1 MPGPIGIRRGS
12 FTLVEL
18 LVVIAIIG
26 ILIALLLPAVQQ
38 VRQAA
43 ARAQCQN
50 NLKQLGLA
58 LHNYAGDHK
67 NAFPPSNI
75 LTITSTSVNAVAWG
89 TLILPYIE
97 QTALYAK
104 YDLKAAAF
112 PPPYGLASNIAVIST
127 PVGTFV
133 CPSAPSAAAARIY
146 TYDLTAEA
154 NTFVAGLNLPAS
166 ALQYTAAPSDYTGIN
181 GVRASLWKNLAKNG
195 YPAVTRT
202 TDAEG
207 ILGSDVPCPLL
218 SVTDGLSNTILLGE
232 VAGKP
237 NWYVRGQ
244 QRPVPAPYQSAL
256 EGGGWGDLMIGDN
269 WLAGTDTDCTTDN
282 PAGLATVIGTCNR
295 RFNGE
300 DMFGLYSF
308 HPGGVNVLLGDGS
321 VRFLSNATD
330 PLVVLQLITKAGG
343 EVAAGSW

>member
-1 MPGPIGIRRGS
+1 MPDPIRIRRGA
-12 FTLVEL
+12 FTLIEL
-18 LVVIAIIG
+18 LVVIAIIAV
-26 ILIALLLPAVQQ
+26 LIGLLLPAVQR
-38 VRQAA
+38 VREAA

-58 LHNYAGDHK
+58 LHNYAGEHK
-67 NAFPPSNI
+67 NAFPPAYT
-75 LTITSTSVNAVAWG
+75 LTVTPTSVNTVAWG
-89 TLILPYIE
+89 TVILPYIE
-97 QTALYAK
+97 QTALYST

-127 PVGTFV
+127 PVDTFV
-133 CPSAPSAAAARIY
+133 CPSVPSSATGRIY

-154 NTFVAGLNLPAS
+154 NTFVGLKLPAGS
-166 ALQYTAAPSDYTGIN
+166 LQYTAAPSDYTGIN
-181 GVRASLWKNLAKNG
+181 GVRASLWQNLARNG

-202 TDAEG
+202 TDADG
-207 ILGSDVPCPLL
+207 ILGAYSPCPLT

-237 NWYVRGQ
+237 NWYVRGRQ
-244 QRPVPAPYQSAL
+244 MTVPAPYQPAL
-256 EGGGWGDLMIGDN
+256 EGGGWGDVMIGDN
-269 WLAGTDTDCTTDN
+269 WLVGTDDNCTTEN
-282 PAGLATVIGTCNR
+282 PAGRATVIGVCNR
-295 RFNGE
+295 RFSDE
-300 DMFGLYSF
+300 DMYGLYSF

-343 EVAAGSW
+343 EVPSGDW